1 DQRPPRIARLQSTN
15 QSEQVGTD
23 CRVRQEVTVP
33 EGAGI
38 FVNFDQ
44 VNEMTGVRAQRS
56 RFRTAQVQLAEPQSA
71 SKDTAR
77 KAQSLVTRRRIDG
90 QMKRSRD
97 RGVRVL
103 LSPVGRIWIRKHIKY
118 FRRGDV

>member
-1 DQRPPRIARLQSTN
+1 M
-15 QSEQVGTD
+15 
-23 CRVRQEVTVP
+23 P

-103 LSPVGRIWIRKHIKY
+103 LSRVGRIWIRKHIKY
-118 FRRGDV
+118 FRRGDVEVDIRREQNNVPYLKFSVFEKRET